1 MAKKSR
7 LVAWD
12 DNDFLK
18 NLRAGYADEYIKAQ
32 TKRTRINAFDGTT
45 SSGSISPSLGA
56 KIELDPSSP
65 NYGIVTFMD
74 MAQHEQDA
82 INLVKQGIIPL
93 YKGYIFVDQEA
104 FEALQANKTGTGPR
118 SATQSDFALLAKGLG
133 TRVSVPKDLF
143 VDELTDVRRGREEDS
158 FLNPKNWLP
167 SNYHIVGKSVPGS
180 PLPNLEQAEN
190 LLASFWG
197 SMSDALINKKAGLV
211 SANKPALVFVYFT
224 PDGVSFEPKENSIL
238 YVFVYNSPA
247 NWKNQIHSPEVESYT
262 SDTLERGVVATL
274 SAAQA
279 AGHLQAFKTST
290 TEDVLERIIKISRSH
305 KRILKTMQKNTD
317 AYRDFEEESHKLTLL
332 ARVLTADLR
341 KLRKIDKVFGN
352 PASYFD
358 NNFDTYLSNIVA
370 GAARVGKRV
379 IFAVSDGKKINP
391 VTGDAV
397 LESIYSIRGIST
409 YETSIL
415 NSGAKS
421 AATKRVIKK
430 IDSAW
435 QRAGDLYLKKVAGTR
450 ITTQMVDRS
459 SDALLEAT
467 LIASVAK
474 VFNADFS
481 KRINLTKKSKKEYF
495 KVLERYRGK
504 SKPTFRNFK
513 KRTRAVLKT
522 KRIKYR
528 KRLHTSSRQRTQRTQ
543 NIVPILN
550 AEIKRY
556 VLEQMSYPSL
566 ENRSGRFA
574 SSVRV
579 LSAQEN
585 AAVQYTYM
593 KSPYQVFS
601 QTRGKPAWND
611 RQERDPAQIIDKA
624 IKRIGMD
631 KFGKVFR
638 TEER

>member
-1 MAKKSR
+1 MDKKSR
-7 LVAWD
+7 LVDWND
-12 DNDFLK
+12 DTFLEQ
-18 NLRAGYADEYIKAQ
+18 LRAGYADEYIKKV

-45 SSGSISPSLGA
+45 TGGAISPSLSA
-56 KIELDPSSP
+56 KIELDPSKAD
-65 NYGIVTFMD
+65 YGIVTFMD
-74 MAQHEQDA
+74 MFQHEQDA

-104 FEALQANKTGTGPR
+104 FAALQANKTGTGPR
-118 SATQSDFALLAKGLG
+118 LAAQADFALLEKGLG

-143 VDELTDVRRGREEDS
+143 VDELTDTRRERDEDL
-158 FLNPKNWLP
+158 FLNPKNWLL
-167 SNYHIVGKSVPGS
+167 SNYHIVGKTVPGS

-197 SMSDALINKKAGLV
+197 SMSEAVINKKAGLV
-211 SANKPALVFVYFT
+211 SVKKPGVVFVYFT

-238 YVFVYNSPA
+238 YAFVYTSPA
-247 NWKNQIHSPEVESYT
+247 DWKNQIHQQGVESYT
-262 SDTLERGVVATL
+262 SATLEKGVVATL
-274 SAAQA
+274 SGVQA
-279 AGHLQAFKTST
+279 AGHFQAFKTST
-290 TEDVLERIIKISRSH
+290 TEDVLERILKLSKSH
-305 KRILKTMQKNTD
+305 KKILKTMQKNTN
-317 AYRDFEEESHKLTLL
+317 AYRDFEEESDKLTLL

-358 NNFDTYLSNIVA
+358 NNFDIYLNNIIA
-370 GAARVGKRV
+370 GAARVGKQV

-391 VTGDAV
+391 ITGDAI
-397 LESIYSIRGIST
+397 LESIYTIRGIST
-409 YETSIL
+409 FETALL
-415 NSGAKS
+415 NSGAKA
-421 AATKRVIKK
+421 AATRRVIQK

-435 QRAGDLYLKKVAGTR
+435 QRAGDLYLKKVAGIR
-450 ITTQMVDRS
+450 ITRLMVERT
-459 SDALLEAT
+459 SDALLEAA

-481 KRINLTKKSKKEYF
+481 KKINLTKKSKKEYF
-495 KVLERYRGK
+495 KVLDRYRVK

-543 NIVPILN
+543 NIVPLIN

-556 VLEQMSYPSL
+556 VINEMGRPSI

-574 SSVRV
+574 GSVRV

-585 AAVQYTYM
+585 AAVQYTYQ

-601 QTRGKPAWND
+601 PSKGRRPWATE
-611 RQERDPAQIIDKA
+611 ERDPAKIIDRA
-624 IKRIGMD
+624 IKRIGQD
-631 KFGKVFR
+631 KFAKVFR